1 MKRKTLLIMLL
12 MALFTPLAM
21 NAQQSLPYEYGFE
34 NNNLATDGW
43 ISSGSNGVIS
53 TAAAKTGTYGFRFE
67 YSTSDVYLMSPI
79 LSGGTNGV
87 DVSFYYKAYSNSYLD
102 HFNVGYTT
110 DENMTDPSRFTYGSL
125 VTSSTSWQEYTAS
138 LPAGTVRVAIKYDSD
153 NYNDGWYL
161 YLDDFTFEAISS
173 CAKPTDLAID
183 YREGATTATVTW
195 RGDARSY
202 NVDVNGTIEVVNGN
216 SYTIRDLAPA
226 TAYTVKVQA
235 DCGDEQSGWVN
246 AGSFTT
252 PCPETFAIPYAYGFE
267 DAAGINC
274 WTLSPSNNISLDD
287 QDSEFAHSGNAF
299 LFLNYTTTPP
309 QYVISPELSGIVNG
323 LHVEFW
329 YSQYENGVETFQ
341 VGYSTTDND
350 PGSFTWGDE
359 ITASTTYQRFS
370 ANYPAETKYVAV
382 MHTAN
387 DQYYLF
393 LDDFLFEESAS
404 CLEPTGVQVADVTTT
419 GATLS
424 WNAGGEESAWDI
436 FVTDDATILPND
448 ATTPT
453 VANIADNPY
462 ALTGLTS
469 GTTYYVYVRAICGEN
484 EVSAWSSTAIFN
496 TECDAMALPYTYD
509 FEDATLPVCWNT
521 IVENTSYTGIN
532 VMTAITQVLAF
543 YMGTYQNPA
552 LVAVLPE
559 VDAAYPLNGYQITFD
574 ACYASSSSSN
584 MTSGKLAIGI
594 MTDPTDVTTFE
605 LIEEVAI
612 TDDLSAFGS
621 HTVMLN
627 SYTGDGQYIAIKDI
641 YTQTGYVLVDN
652 IEVTELPSC
661 LAPTA
666 LTASLTA
673 TSAELSW
680 TANSSETA
688 WTLYWK
694 ESGANVYTEVANAT
708 NPYTLE
714 GLTATTAYEYY
725 VVANCSETDQS
736 EASEVYSFNT
746 LCGSI
751 STFPW
756 TETFNNL
763 TVAGSI
769 PNCWDNA
776 EGTTTI
782 NSYKWC
788 YNTKTSGNGMA
799 SNGHE
804 GSCVVFDSYNNS
816 NNNTNFLKTVPIS
829 LPSDQPMQLS
839 FWYKNPTGG
848 DFSVYISTD
857 GGATHETALATGLTG
872 VSAWTEHNPIN
883 LGNYAGQ
890 DVVIVF
896 KGTSNYGSGDAYIY
910 LDDVTVNAV
919 PSCAI
924 PTALAATTTNNSAEL
939 SWTANSGEDTW
950 TVYYRE
956 VTPDKVRANE
966 YVEVIVGENPYTL
979 EDLNDA
985 TAYEFYVIANCSEED
1000 NSEPSAVFTF
1010 TTKCNPITDFPWS
1023 EDFEDFQTSTYGV
1036 TLNEPCWENE
1046 HLEGNGS
1053 YFFEVIS
1060 ITNGDNSTN
1069 QLRLHDM
1076 SSGNLTKL
1084 MLPGMNL
1091 PNANFQFSID
1101 VYRSSSYSTY
1111 TTEGIRVFASAD
1123 GEIEGATELAFI
1135 PRVYSASSDVI
1146 PAENAAGWYT
1156 YNLPIGMSGTCY
1168 IIIRGE
1174 SKFGTATYMDN
1185 FAVSE
1190 PSFTTT
1196 IIGYTQNENPK
1207 GGYYLIASP
1216 IGNVNPDKVDNMLA
1230 NEYDL
1235 YYFDQTHNKLEWV
1248 NYETTSDGFDLLAGK
1263 GYLYANSETVD
1274 LVFHGSANT
1283 DVDEAILTLES
1294 GVDFEGWNLVGNPFG
1309 DTAYIDREFYV
1320 MNGSGS
1326 EIAVAEVNYIE
1337 PMQGVFVIAKQDQET
1352 LKFTT
1357 TAPANQGKKL
1367 VFNISQGRGGVIDRA
1382 IIRFDEGQELPKFQ
1396 LFDNSTKLAIEQNS
1410 KEFAVVHSRAA
1421 GEMPMNFK
1429 AETDGN
1435 YTLTVSETLNTQLST
1450 LNLIDHLT
1458 GNVIDLLENPSYSFN
1473 ATTTD
1478 DPARFTVVFRKVNN
1492 DPEVTQ
1498 NVSVNAGWNW
1508 WSTYMEMIGV
1518 DGVQLLENALGDNG
1532 IQIKSQ
1538 MAFASNS
1545 TSGWQGSLGSIK
1557 NESMYMINVEHA
1569 DDYAV
1574 TGNVAYPTDHT
1585 IRLTEGWN
1593 WVGYVQ
1599 NNIMELNEALVNM
1612 PASDE
1617 DIIKSLNGFAIYYE
1631 DYGWWGELQNLQPG
1645 QGYMIRSNTS
1655 STFTYPDNAKSS
1667 VDNMPMNVEKYW
1679 NNAIGKYAHNMNLMA
1694 VIEMNGNELR
1704 TENAELAAFDNND
1717 ECRGSAKLMYVKPI
1731 DRYVAF
1737 LTVQGNNNEPIHF
1750 MVRNQD
1756 QNYKVNETV
1765 TMIVDEVIGTA
1776 HNPFRMTL
1784 KGAGISEN
1792 STALSI
1798 FPNPTTKGQQ
1808 VRIELPVTMDNATIE
1823 IIDVL
1828 GRVVYEN
1835 IAGGDDV
1842 HTVSTPDVPG
1852 VYTVRV
1858 TDAQGQTFHGRLTVK

>member
-1 MKRKTLLIMLL
+1 MF
-12 MALFTPLAM
+12 ALFCIPWAA
-21 NAQQSLPYEYGFE
+21 NAQQSLPYSYGFE
-34 NNNLATDGW
+34 NGNLATDGW
-43 ISSGSNGVIS
+43 TATSGGINSSGYH
-53 TAAAKTGTYGFRFE
+53 TGTYGFRFS
-67 YSTSDVYLMSPI
+67 YQVTSDVYLVSPV
-79 LSGGTNGV
+79 LSGGTNGIE
-87 DVSFYYKAYSNSYLD
+87 VSFYYKAYSSSYPD

-110 DENMTDPSRFTYGSL
+110 DENVTDPSMFTYGSL
-125 VTSSTSWQEYTAS
+125 VTSSTSWQEYTEI
-138 LPAGTVRVAIKYDSD
+138 LPAGTVRVAIKYDAD
-153 NYNDGWYL
+153 NYDDGYYL
-161 YLDDFTFEAISS
+161 YLDDFSFEAVSS
-173 CAKPTDLAID
+173 CTKPTDLAID
-183 YREGATTATVTW
+183 YTEGATSATVTW

-202 NVDVNGTIEVVNGN
+202 NVDVNGTIEVVNGT
-216 SYTIRDLAPA
+216 SYTIRDLDPA
-226 TAYTVKVQA
+226 TTYAVKVQA
-235 DCGDEQSGWVN
+235 DCGDEQSSWVN

-267 DAAGINC
+267 NAAGINC

-287 QDSEFAHSGNAF
+287 QDSEFAYSGNAF

-309 QYVISPELSGIVNG
+309 QYVISPELSGIENG

-329 YSQYENGVETFQ
+329 YSQYNNGVETFQ

-350 PGSFTWGDE
+350 PDSFTWGDE

-382 MHTAN
+382 KHTAN

-453 VANIADNPY
+453 VANIAENPY

-469 GTTYYVYVRAICGEN
+469 ATTYYVYVRAICGEN
-484 EVSAWSSTAIFN
+484 EISAWSSAAIFN
-496 TECDAMALPYTYD
+496 TACDAMALPYTYD

-543 YMGTYQNPA
+543 YMGTAQNPA

-574 ACYASSSSSN
+574 ACYANTSSGS
-584 MTSGKLAIGI
+584 MTSGKLGIGI

-666 LTASLTA
+666 LGASLTS

-694 ESGANVYTEVANAT
+694 ESGATEYTEVANVT

-714 GLTATTAYEYY
+714 GLNSATAYEYY

-736 EASEVYSFNT
+736 EASEVYSFTT
-746 LCGSI
+746 LCGSVT
-751 STFPW
+751 TFPW

-763 TVAGSI
+763 TVAYSI

-804 GSCVVFDSYNNS
+804 GSCVVFDSYSNS

-910 LDDVTVNAV
+910 LDDVTVKAV

-966 YVEVIVGENPYTL
+966 YSEVIVGENPYTL

-1010 TTKCNPITDFPWS
+1010 TTKCDPITDFPWN

-1036 TLNEPCWENE
+1036 TLNEPCWVNE

-1053 YFFEVIS
+1053 YFFEVVS

-1084 MLPGMNL
+1084 VLPGMTL

-1101 VYRSSSYSTY
+1101 VYRNNSYSTY

-1146 PAENAAGWYT
+1146 PAENAADWYT

-1174 SKFGTATYMDN
+1174 SKFGAATYMDN
-1185 FAVSE
+1185 FEVKEVEIPGCAK
-1190 PSFTTT
+1190 
-1196 IIGYTQNENPK
+1196 I
-1207 GGYYLIASP
+1207 L
-1216 IGNVNPDKVDNMLA
+1216 
-1230 NEYDL
+1230 
-1235 YYFDQTHNKLEWV
+1235 
-1248 NYETTSDGFDLLAGK
+1248 
-1263 GYLYANSETVD
+1263 
-1274 LVFHGSANT
+1274 
-1283 DVDEAILTLES
+1283 VDEANPEWNE
-1294 GVDFEGWNLVGNPFG
+1294 DFE
-1309 DTAYIDREFYV
+1309 DD
-1320 MNGSGS
+1320 
-1326 EIAVAEVNYIE
+1326 
-1337 PMQGVFVIAKQDQET
+1337 
-1352 LKFTT
+1352 
-1357 TAPANQGKKL
+1357 
-1367 VFNISQGRGGVIDRA
+1367 
-1382 IIRFDEGQELPKFQ
+1382 
-1396 LFDNSTKLAIEQNS
+1396 
-1410 KEFAVVHSRAA
+1410 AA
-1421 GEMPMNFK
+1421 GITTPYTGILPACWSVPVEYTS
-1429 AETDGN
+1429 AEGDVTPPQVYYKPD
-1435 YTLTVSETLNTQLST
+1435 
-1450 LNLIDHLT
+1450 
-1458 GNVIDLLENPSYSFN
+1458 FN
-1473 ATTTD
+1473 ATD
-1478 DPARFTVVFRKVNN
+1478 GGSYCFRMRYRSMVALPELDENVDLGKVRLGLYVRQSYQSYQL
-1492 DPEVTQ
+1492 E
-1498 NVSVNAGWNW
+1498 
-1508 WSTYMEMIGV
+1508 IGV
-1518 DGVQLLENALGDNG
+1518 VTDIENPDESYTPVALANNSDKNLHYFECE
-1532 IQIKSQ
+1532 
-1538 MAFASNS
+1538 FASVRNL
-1545 TSGWQGSLGSIK
+1545 TGEGRYIVFKNVGGSEGDLYC
-1557 NESMYMINVEHA
+1557 NNYL
-1569 DDYAV
+1569 DDI
-1574 TGNVAYPTDHT
+1574 T
-1585 IRLTEGWN
+1585 LT
-1593 WVGYVQ
+1593 YV
-1599 NNIMELNEALVNM
+1599 
-1612 PASDE
+1612 DE
-1617 DIIKSLNGFAIYYE
+1617 DDQVCEI
-1631 DYGWWGELQNLQPG
+1631 
-1645 QGYMIRSNTS
+1645 
-1655 STFTYPDNAKSS
+1655 YPDN
-1667 VDNMPMNVEKYW
+1667 
-1679 NNAIGKYAHNMNLMA
+1679 
-1694 VIEMNGNELR
+1694 
-1704 TENAELAAFDNND
+1704 TEDFEAYVLAAEPDCWEVITEDAALDSETRPQVYGNFNTTAGGSKTLRLKNRCVYAMPEFMDGYSVSDFTMTFNLRQPKSIYRLQVGLVD
-1717 ECRGSAKLMYVKPI
+1717 EQGNFTALKTFKCSNTTSMQEMTLNFADYDCSVGS
-1731 DRYVAF
+1731 RVAF
-1737 LTVQGNNNEPIHF
+1737 
-1750 MVRNQD
+1750 RNTLVPGTGRSTD
-1756 QNYKVNETV
+1756 YLDYSINYIDDINFVVGEEAKAAVSDAEAMDADLDV
-1765 TMIVDEVIGTA
+1765 EVY
-1776 HNPFRMTL
+1776 
-1784 KGAGISEN
+1784 
-1792 STALSI
+1792 
-1798 FPNPTTKGQQ
+1798 PNPTTDVINVQCSKVNVQG
-1808 VRIELPVTMDNATIE
+1808 VGIE
-1823 IIDVL
+1823 IVDVY
-1828 GRVVYEN
+1828 GK
-1835 IAGGDDV
+1835 IIT
-1842 HTVSTPDVPG
+1842 TVDQTATQINVSDLAVG
-1852 VYTVRV
+1852 MYFVRV
-1858 TDAQGQTFHGRLTVK
+1858 TTDKGVVTKPFVKR

>member
-1 MKRKTLLIMLL
+1 MKKISIFLMMLC
-12 MALFTPLAM
+12 LACFGVAK
-21 NAQQSLPYEYGFE
+21 AQQSLPYAYGFE

-43 ISSGSNGVIS
+43 TSSGSNGAIN
-53 TAAAKTGTYGFRFE
+53 TAAAKTGTYGFRFA

-87 DVSFYYKAYSNSYLD
+87 DVSFYYKAYSSSYLD

-110 DENMTDPSRFTYGSL
+110 DENVTDPSRFTYGSL
-125 VTSSTSWQEYTAS
+125 VTSSTSWQEYTES

-161 YLDDFTFEAISS
+161 YLDDFTFTAASS
-173 CAKPTDLAID
+173 CAAPADLAID
-183 YREGATTATVTW
+183 YTEGVTTATVTW

-202 NVDVNGTIEVVNGN
+202 NVDVNGTIEVVNGT

-226 TAYTVKVQA
+226 TTYTVKVQA
-235 DCGDEQSGWVN
+235 DCGDEQSSWVN

-252 PCPETFAIPYAYGFE
+252 PCPEAFAIPYAYGFE
-267 DAAGINC
+267 NAAGINC
-274 WTLSPSNNISLDD
+274 WTLSPASNMMVDD
-287 QDSEFAHSGNAF
+287 QDPDFTHSGNAF

-309 QYVISPELSGIVNG
+309 QYVISPELSGIENG

-329 YSQYENGVETFQ
+329 YSQYNNGVETFQ

-350 PGSFTWGDE
+350 PDSFTWGEE

-382 MHTAN
+382 KHTSD

-404 CLEPTGVQVADVTTT
+404 CLEPTGVQVADATTT

-424 WNAGGEESAWDI
+424 WNPGGEESAWDI
-436 FVTDDATILPND
+436 FVTDDASITPD
-448 ATTPT
+448 ETTTPT
-453 VANIADNPY
+453 VANIAENPY

-484 EVSAWSSTAIFN
+484 EISAWSSAAIFN
-496 TECDAMALPYTYD
+496 TACDAMALPYTYD

-532 VMTAITQVLAF
+532 VMTANTQVLAF

-574 ACYASSSSSN
+574 ACYANTSSGS
-584 MTSGKLAIGI
+584 MTSGKLGIGI

-666 LTASLTA
+666 LGASLTS

-694 ESGANVYTEVANAT
+694 ESSANAYTEVANAT

-736 EASEVYSFNT
+736 EASEVYSFTT
-746 LCGSI
+746 LCGSVT
-751 STFPW
+751 TFPW

-763 TVAGSI
+763 TVAYSI

-776 EGTTTI
+776 EGTTTT

-804 GSCVVFDSYNNS
+804 GSCVVFDSYSNS

-872 VSAWTEHNPIN
+872 VSAWTEHDPIN

-896 KGTSNYGSGDAYIY
+896 KGTSNYGNGDAYIY

-956 VTPDKVRANE
+956 VSPDKVRANE
-966 YVEVIVGENPYTL
+966 YAEVIVGENPYTL

-985 TAYEFYVIANCSEED
+985 TVYEFYVVANCSEED

-1010 TTKCNPITDFPWS
+1010 STKCDPITEFPWS
-1023 EDFEDFQTSTYGV
+1023 EDFENFETSTSGV
-1036 TLNEPCWENE
+1036 TLSDPCWVNE
-1046 HLEGNGS
+1046 HLEGSGS
-1053 YFFEVIS
+1053 YFFEVIT
-1060 ITNGDNSTN
+1060 ITNDNNSTN

-1076 SSGNLTKL
+1076 SSGTLTKL
-1084 MLPGMNL
+1084 MLPGMTL

-1146 PAENAAGWYT
+1146 PAESEAGWYT

-1174 SKFGTATYMDN
+1174 SKYGTATYMDN
-1185 FAVSE
+1185 FAVTEIEMPTLSMDIVGHKGGVGNYSLIAFPFNSGE
-1190 PSFTTT
+1190 NGVDPTT
-1196 IIGYTQNENPK
+1196 IDGMITE
-1207 GGYYLIASP
+1207 AF
-1216 IGNVNPDKVDNMLA
+1216 
-1230 NEYDL
+1230 DL
-1235 YYFDQTHNKLEWV
+1235 YYFNEAGDDEGKEWI
-1248 NYETTSDGFDLLAGK
+1248 NYDPNQFNLVSGK
-1263 GYLYANSETVD
+1263 GYLYASQDSTSIT
-1274 LVFHGSANT
+1274 F
-1283 DVDEAILTLES
+1283 S
-1294 GVDFEGWNLVGNPFG
+1294 GMPIEGAEYEVRLAKTENAEWSGWNLVGNPFA
-1309 DTAYIDREFYV
+1309 DIAYVADGRDFYT
-1320 MNGSGS
+1320 MNGAGTNLMLATNRSLQ
-1326 EIAVAEVNYIE
+1326 
-1337 PMQGVFVIAKQDQET
+1337 PMEGVFVEAESNNEALT
-1352 LKFTT
+1352 FTT
-1357 TAPANQGKKL
+1357 EDPNNGKSVLSLNLSGNNGLLDRAMVRFGESRQLHKIQLNPNGTKLYITVDGQEYAVVRSEEVGEVPVSFKAEESGRYTISMSSENVEFAYLHLIDNKANTDVDLLATTSYSFDASTNDNANRFKL
-1367 VFNISQGRGGVIDRA
+1367 VFATGSTLASDGFAFYSNGGFVITNEGEATLQVVDVNGRVLSSESINGCANVNVDA
-1382 IIRFDEGQELPKFQ
+1382 
-1396 LFDNSTKLAIEQNS
+1396 
-1410 KEFAVVHSRAA
+1410 AA
-1421 GEMPMNFK
+1421 G
-1429 AETDGN
+1429 
-1435 YTLTVSETLNTQLST
+1435 V
-1450 LNLIDHLT
+1450 
-1458 GNVIDLLENPSYSFN
+1458 
-1473 ATTTD
+1473 
-1478 DPARFTVVFRKVNN
+1478 
-1492 DPEVTQ
+1492 
-1498 NVSVNAGWNW
+1498 
-1508 WSTYMEMIGV
+1508 YM
-1518 DGVQLLENALGDNG
+1518 L
-1532 IQIKSQ
+1532 
-1538 MAFASNS
+1538 
-1545 TSGWQGSLGSIK
+1545 
-1557 NESMYMINVEHA
+1557 
-1569 DDYAV
+1569 
-1574 TGNVAYPTDHT
+1574 
-1585 IRLTEGWN
+1585 R
-1593 WVGYVQ
+1593 
-1599 NNIMELNEALVNM
+1599 LVN
-1612 PASDE
+1612 
-1617 DIIKSLNGFAIYYE
+1617 
-1631 DYGWWGELQNLQPG
+1631 GE
-1645 QGYMIRSNTS
+1645 
-1655 STFTYPDNAKSS
+1655 S
-1667 VDNMPMNVEKYW
+1667 VK
-1679 NNAIGKYAHNMNLMA
+1679 
-1694 VIEMNGNELR
+1694 
-1704 TENAELAAFDNND
+1704 
-1717 ECRGSAKLMYVKPI
+1717 
-1731 DRYVAF
+1731 
-1737 LTVQGNNNEPIHF
+1737 VQKVV
-1750 MVRNQD
+1750 VR
-1756 QNYKVNETV
+1756 
-1765 TMIVDEVIGTA
+1765 
-1776 HNPFRMTL
+1776 
-1784 KGAGISEN
+1784 
-1792 STALSI
+1792 
-1798 FPNPTTKGQQ
+1798 
-1808 VRIELPVTMDNATIE
+1808 
-1823 IIDVL
+1823 
-1828 GRVVYEN
+1828 
-1835 IAGGDDV
+1835 
-1842 HTVSTPDVPG
+1842 
-1852 VYTVRV
+1852 
-1858 TDAQGQTFHGRLTVK
+1858 